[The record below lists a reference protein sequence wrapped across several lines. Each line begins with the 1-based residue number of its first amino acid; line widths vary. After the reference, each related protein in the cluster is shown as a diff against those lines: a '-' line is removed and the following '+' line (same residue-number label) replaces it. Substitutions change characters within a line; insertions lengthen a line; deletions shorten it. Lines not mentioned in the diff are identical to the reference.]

1 MGDLPHTYV
10 GASPGAYVGGGRVPP
25 RVCGCEGVRD
35 LPPCPPGPVHPG
47 GLPPFHPGDKG
58 MGKTRKGIGQD
69 EWTCRCHWKESQ
81 PEIHGKTDGPEKP
94 IDQVE
99 IPSLRRRCCQ
109 GADRSNKDNRYQAGH
124 LQIGNQPLDA
134 RTARNTLQDEK
145 RRDRKLSVGAIRTC
159 WDNK

>member
-1 MGDLPHTYV
+1 M
-10 GASPGAYVGGGRVPP
+10 GGGRVPP
-25 RVCGCEGVRD
+25 RVCGCEGGGGPSS
-35 LPPCPPGPVHPG
+35 LSPSPVHPG

-99 IPSLRRRCCQ
+99 IPSPGRRCCQ
-109 GADRSNKDNRYQAGH
+109 GARQKQQGQSIPSRPPSN
-124 LQIGNQPLDA
+124 
-134 RTARNTLQDEK
+134 
-145 RRDRKLSVGAIRTC
+145 RKPAPGRAYCQEYTPGR
-159 WDNK
+159 KEA